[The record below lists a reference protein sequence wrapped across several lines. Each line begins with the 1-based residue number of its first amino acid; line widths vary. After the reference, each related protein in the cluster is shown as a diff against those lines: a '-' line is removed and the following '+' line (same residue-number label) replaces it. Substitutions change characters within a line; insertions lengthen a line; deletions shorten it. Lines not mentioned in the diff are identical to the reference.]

1 MTLRINLRYNT
12 HYSSVSFDRLLF
24 LLISWIDDY
33 ETLQQQ
39 ACDVIS
45 FRYISGRNIVAHNLQ
60 AHVEKTARQLYKLP
74 IPSQASLLLM
84 RSWMLHHTYHSLDA
98 MKDASPLSTWEGVN
112 LAAKIPT

>member
-24 LLISWIDDY
+24 LLIPWIDDY

-60 AHVEKTARQLYKLP
+60 AHVEIDGSSAL
-74 IPSQASLLLM
+74 
-84 RSWMLHHTYHSLDA
+84 
-98 MKDASPLSTWEGVN
+98 
-112 LAAKIPT
+112 